1 MLCFTFFQYWS
12 CLGFL
17 PVLLVHRSLATES
30 KACTVREVSTLFWSL
45 RKLSAADDVA
55 TAPILDVLD
64 DDYQTWKFNGSFKN
78 DSPYK
83 GPPSPAVDKAWADL
97 WDCVSNFPF
106 QAVTQEKYPLANTSI
121 LHQRWC
127 HPHHPFSSPAN
138 G

>member
-12 CLGFL
+12 CSGFL
-17 PVLLVHRSLATES
+17 PVLLVDRCLAIES
-30 KACTVREVSTLFWSL
+30 KVSTVRKLLLVFRSL
-45 RKLSAADDVA
+45 RKLSAAEGFA

-97 WDCVSNFPF
+97 WDCMSDSTF
-106 QAVTQEKYPLANTSI
+106 
-121 LHQRWC
+121 
-127 HPHHPFSSPAN
+127 
-138 G
+138 